1 VHDDR
6 AGVAG
11 RSPLVV
17 DVVDEL
23 QDARD
28 VGVRRDALVLPLLE
42 LVVVEPPHLRRR
54 FARLARPLCRR
65 AAN

>member
-1 VHDDR
+1 MHDDR

-42 LVVVEPPHLRRR
+42 LVVVEPPQLRRR
-54 FARLARPLCRR
+54 LARLARPLCRR

>member
-42 LVVVEPPHLRRR
+42 LVVVELPHLRRR
-54 FARLARPLCRR
+54 LARLARPLCRR